1 MTAATKS
8 KAMANLDSVLES
20 RDIPLLTK
28 VCIVKAMAVPV
39 VTYSCESWT
48 VKKAEH
54 QRTDAFELRGWRRLQ
69 KSLGQQGDETEEG
82 IHRAWTPS

>member
-1 MTAATKS
+1 M
-8 KAMANLDSVLES
+8 D
-20 RDIPLLTK
+20 TK
-28 VCIVKAMAVPV
+28 VRIVKTMVFQV
-39 VTYSCESWT
+39 LMYGCESWT

-69 KSLGQQGDETEEG
+69 KSLGQQEDETEEG